1 MEYLDKTNDVYVLG
15 RLISEERL
23 RSIEPSY
30 KPAYIY
36 AGQNKLKFLIE
47 PISELPS
54 GFPSIP
60 YFETFAEYFT
70 DFGFNEYDYPFYA
83 RVAEFTNFL
92 SKKLIIFKPFRNGQ
106 FNNIDMKTIQVVKK
120 PNGYKDD
127 YRYEAVPVFSKADN
141 LSLRQF
147 EQALVTGSYMS
158 IHRHISVDV
167 EDTPEL
173 IIWDSDDMDYC
184 AYGKFKEMNMQQGNG
199 MCFKC
204 DGDLKK
210 IDFEFEW
217 TDDSIVTTD
226 GKIMF
231 IESGVHGK
239 VLTSIDD
246 GKIIKRE
253 EKPEIQ
259 YKTVVGKEGNI
270 TYPDDNMEDNSL
282 AAPQSTVSANEKE
295 MEFINHLMSF
305 TEQKQLVYDPV
316 DLLNFH
322 VAMKTS
328 NLVILAGMSGTGK
341 SQLVQ
346 MYGRSMGLSDE
357 QIKVIPVKASWTDD
371 SDLLGYLDTDNML
384 YRPADTGLVDT
395 LKKAQN
401 KDNIYIICFDEMN
414 LSRVEHYFSQFL
426 SVLEVVDKKRML
438 QLYNPSM
445 ESRIYNND
453 SYPSQIELGDNIIFV
468 GTVNIDEST
477 YHFSDK
483 TLDRANVIRLATIPL
498 SKLKA
503 VSDKNRIEDELA
515 GGEAGKELAVAKNRL
530 MITYPIFNSF
540 CKSNKYIDFTD
551 REVEFLENLHNLLT
565 DVKQDFGIGFRI
577 IRQMDA
583 YLKNIP
589 ANQWMTRADGW
600 DLQLVQRVVPKIRGS
615 EEQLSDILDANGND
629 GENLLAILNKYGD
642 ISEFK
647 RTKKMIAHKL
657 KELRNNGYTA

>member
-1 MEYLDKTNDVYVLG
+1 MEYLDKTNDVYILG
-15 RLISEERL
+15 RLISEEKL

-47 PISELPS
+47 PISALPS

-60 YFETFAEYFT
+60 YFETFAEYLS
-70 DFGFNEYDYPFYA
+70 DYGFNEYDYAFHA
-83 RVAEFTNFL
+83 RVAELTNFL
-92 SKKLIIFKPFRNGQ
+92 SKKFIIFKPYRNGQ
-106 FNNIDMKTIQVVKK
+106 FNNIDMKSIHLVKRPK
-120 PNGYKDD
+120 GYKDD
-127 YRYEAVPVFSKADN
+127 FSYTSVPVFSRADN
-141 LSLRQF
+141 LSMRQF
-147 EQALVTGSYMS
+147 EQALVTGSYMGV
-158 IHRHISVDV
+158 HRYISVDAA
-167 EDTPEL
+167 DTPEFIL
-173 IIWDSDDMDYC
+173 WDMDDMDYC
-184 AYGKFKEMNMQQGNG
+184 AYGEFNEMNMQKGNG
-199 MCFKC
+199 VCFKC

-210 IDFEFEW
+210 IDFEFDW
-217 TDDSIVTTD
+217 TDDSIVTPD

-231 IESGVHGK
+231 IENN
-239 VLTSIDD
+239 VLEHIMKSLSD
-246 GKIIKRE
+246 GKIIKKDE
-253 EKPEIQ
+253 PAPPK
-259 YKTVVGKEGNI
+259 YKSVVGVEGNI
-270 TYPDDNMEDNSL
+270 TYPTVDSSAEVQ
-282 AAPQSTVSANEKE
+282 AEPITVSYDEKE
-295 MEFINHLMSF
+295 MEFINHLISF

-316 DLLNFH
+316 DLVNFH
-322 VAMKTS
+322 VSMKTS

-426 SVLEVVDKKRML
+426 SVLEVTDKKRML
-438 QLYNPSM
+438 QLYNPAM
-445 ESRIYNND
+445 ESRIYNSDN
-453 SYPSQIELGDNIIFV
+453 YPAQIELGDNIIFV

-498 SKLKA
+498 SRLKA
-503 VSDKNRIEDELA
+503 VSDKNRLDDERL
-515 GGEAGKELAVAKNRL
+515 GDVGKDILVSKNRM
-530 MITYPIFNSF
+530 MITYPIFNAF
-540 CKSNKYIDFTD
+540 CHSNKYIDFND
-551 REVEFLENLHNLLT
+551 NEVNFLEDLHNLLT
-565 DVKQDFGIGFRI
+565 NVKQDFGVGFRI

-589 ANQWMTRADGW
+589 ANKWMGRSDGW
-600 DLQLVQRVVPKIRGS
+600 DLQLAQRIIPKIRGS
-615 EEQLSDILDANGND
+615 EEQLSDLMGLSDNTAETLIGLLD
-629 GENLLAILNKYGD
+629 KYGN
-642 ISEFK
+642 ISDF
-647 RTKKMIAHKL
+647 RRSRKMLTHKL